1 MPSVCARSLEEEEA
15 VAGIREGEGLNPGQ
29 FRHEGEARVDLERHG
44 SPRQAGKIDMTP
56 VDFIVNECVNEEEA
70 L

>member
-1 MPSVCARSLEEEEA
+1 MCSKRRRPLQESEKVRVS
-15 VAGIREGEGLNPGQ
+15 IPGS
-29 FRHEGEARVDLERHG
+29 FVTKEARVDLERHR

-70 L
+70 W